1 MEPLV
6 LATFGIALLLN
17 ASTPGPSVAALVS
30 RVISNGWRDVAPFVA
45 AMWLGEV
52 GWLTMSVAGLTSL
65 AQTFHAAFV
74 VLKWLGVAYLCVL
87 AWKMWH
93 APTSAAADELPRAQ
107 NGWSMFAAGL
117 ALTLGNPKI
126 MVFYLAVLPSL
137 VSMDAMNLPIWA
149 AFAATA
155 FLVLMVVDCSWIVFA
170 SYARRLLRTPRAM
183 RLANRIGATAL
194 GGAAAAIATRP

>member
-93 APTSAAADELPRAQ
+93 APTSGNADELPTAQ

-117 ALTLGNPKI
+117 ALTMGNPKI

-137 VSMDAMNLPIWA
+137 VSMDAMSLPIWA

-183 RLANRIGATAL
+183 RIANRIGATAM

>member
-183 RLANRIGATAL
+183 RLANRIGATAM